1 MIKNKLAF
9 VDVDRALADDA
20 SGAKLRELRA
30 QLSRG
35 EERCRAALDSG
46 VSPAEAERLNFLIAA
61 YAAGSGLLTTLWQ
74 IHQRRD

>member
-1 MIKNKLAF
+1 MIKNDLAF
-9 VDVDRALADDA
+9 VDVDRTLAKDA
-20 SGAKLRELRA
+20 SGSELRKLRA

-35 EERCRAALDSG
+35 EERCRSALDSG
-46 VSPAEAERLNFLIAA
+46 VAPAEAERLNVLIAA